1 MERKQVLIG
10 MGVLVLDALFYA
22 LKIDNGLEARLGLM
36 LYLCSKVARFPH
48 NFKDFLRWERVSMY
62 V

>member
-1 MERKQVLIG
+1 MFIG
-10 MGVLVLDALFYA
+10 MGVLVLDVLFYVF
-22 LKIDNGLEARLGLM
+22 KIDNGLEVRFGLM
-36 LYLCSKVARFPH
+36 FYLCLKVVRFLY